1 MFLTFFFLVNILHW
15 FCSTSE
21 ALKTPRLNAY
31 YLWWLQLPSK
41 FCSKTI
47 VKRHLLEFLPFC
59 ESFNFFDNFFTLNLV
74 LHKANIRLFQFDFHS
89 EFKSFDHLLVE
100 ILILIMVITN
110 FILYYLAT
118 MSPLGWH
125 PPHLVD
131 NKDTQYLG
139 DQHCYQCWFFRFFF
153 FFCILLFVHVSVS
166 LCVCVSFYN

>member
-1 MFLTFFFLVNILHW
+1 MIEKTATKYCSNQIVCPKYCRKCYVFNIFFLVNILHW

-47 VKRHLLEFLPFC
+47 VKRHLSEFLPFC

-89 EFKSFDHLLVE
+89 EFKSLDHLLVE

-110 FILYYLAT
+110 FILY
-118 MSPLGWH
+118 
-125 PPHLVD
+125 
-131 NKDTQYLG
+131 
-139 DQHCYQCWFFRFFF
+139 
-153 FFCILLFVHVSVS
+153 
-166 LCVCVSFYN
+166 